1 MNKYTSIL
9 FCVSFFLSAGLTAQE
24 QQASNY
30 NYNDAF
36 GHDFYSK
43 NGTTTR
49 SASGKP
55 GHAYWQNSA
64 DYKIDIKLNEDTK
77 HFTGSEV
84 ITYTNNSPDD
94 LEFLWVQVDQNLFKK
109 DSRGNAIIPLSGS
122 RNGAKGQDFDGGYE
136 IGVVSVFYDND
147 RKRRKDARR
156 QVNVKFDISDTRMK
170 IYLPKPLTANGGKIY
185 LKIDFSFT
193 SPDYGSDR
201 MGVLE
206 TKNGRIFNLA
216 QWYPRM
222 CVYDDVSGWNTLPY
236 LGAGEFY
243 LEYGTFDVHINVPS
257 NHLVVCSGALLNPE
271 DVYTTT
277 QQERLKQAASSDE
290 TVLIRSAEE
299 INDPNSRPQEKD
311 RLTWKFRIEK
321 SRDVA
326 WSTSKAF
333 IMDAARINLPSGKKS
348 IAMSVYPVES
358 NTMDSWARSTEY
370 TKASVEHYSEKW
382 FEYPYPAAINVAGNQ
397 GGMEY
402 PGIVF
407 CSWKSKN
414 ERLWG
419 VTDHEFGHIWFPMIV
434 GSNERLHAWM
444 DEGFNT
450 FINSL
455 STDAFNAGEYKEPAM
470 NMHRFSGMFVNDKL
484 EPVYTSPDNLK
495 ERNLGILAY
504 YKPSAGLSLLRD
516 HILGPKRFDEAFTAY
531 IDRWAYK
538 HPTPDDFFRTME
550 NVAGEDL
557 KWFWRGWFINNWK
570 VDQAITEVKYVKN
583 DPTQGVL
590 ITIENLEQMPMPVVI
605 EFKTKSGAVSRQ
617 TLPVEIWKRNTSW
630 TFRHDSSEELAKVVI
645 DPDYVL
651 PDVNSA
657 NNKWKASDGT
667 ESVEILSVYTGDF
680 SSTTFPMPLTLVEA
694 NSVLELQLEGQPSVP
709 LESEGNG
716 EFVFEEAGL
725 KMKFNAE
732 KTGFNLEVNGQTFE
746 FTKN

>member
-9 FCVSFFLSAGLTAQE
+9 FCVSFILSAGLTAQE

-55 GHAYWQNSA
+55 GHTYWQNSA
-64 DYKIDIKLNEDTK
+64 DYTIDVRLNETTK
-77 HFTGSEV
+77 EIVGSET
-84 ITYTNNSPDD
+84 ITYTNNSPDS
-94 LEFLWVQVDQNLFKK
+94 LEFLWIQLDQNLFKK
-109 DSRGNAIIPLSGS
+109 DSRGNAIIPLKGS
-122 RNGAKGQDFDGGYE
+122 RNGAKGQDFDGGYG
-136 IGVVSVFYDND
+136 INKIQLIYKKGRRSTVVNTSYTIV
-147 RKRRKDARR
+147 
-156 QVNVKFDISDTRMK
+156 DTRMK
-170 IYLPKPLTANGGKIY
+170 VNLPKALSANGGTVGIQINF
-185 LKIDFSFT
+185 LFT

-206 TKNGRIFNLA
+206 TKNGRIFTLA

-222 CVYDDVSGWNTLPY
+222 CVYDDVNGWNTLPY

-243 LEYGTFDVHINVPS
+243 LEYGTFDVNITAPASHI
-257 NHLVVCSGALLNPE
+257 VVCSGALLNPE
-271 DVYTTT
+271 EVYTKE
-277 QQERLKQAASSDE
+277 QQNRLKKAEASDE
-290 TVLIRSAEE
+290 TVMIRSESEVTQAS
-299 INDPNSRPQEKD
+299 SRPTAAST
-311 RLTWKFRIEK
+311 LTWKFRIEN

-326 WSTSKAF
+326 WASSAAF
-333 IMDAARINLPSGKKS
+333 ILDAARINLPSGKACL
-348 IAMSVYPVES
+348 AMSAYPSES
-358 NTMDSWARSTEY
+358 VGNDGWTRSTEY
-370 TKASVEHYSEKW
+370 TKASVEHYSEKRLKK
-382 FEYPYPAAINVAGNQ
+382 PYPAAINVAGNE

-407 CSWKSKN
+407 CNYESKTS
-414 ERLWG
+414 RLWG

-455 STDAFNAGEYKEPAM
+455 STEAFNAGEYKEPAM
-470 NMHRFSGMFVNDKL
+470 NMHRFSGMLVNDKL

-557 KWFWRGWFINNWK
+557 RWFWRGWFINNWK
-570 VDQAITEVKYVKN
+570 VDQAITKVKYVKN

-630 TFRHDSSEELAKVVI
+630 TFRHNSSEELAKVVI

-694 NSVLELQLEGQPSVP
+694 NSVLELQLEGQPSIP

>member
-55 GHAYWQNSA
+55 GHTYWQNSA
-64 DYKIDIKLNEDTK
+64 DYTIDVRLNETTK
-77 HFTGSEV
+77 EIVGSET
-84 ITYTNNSPDD
+84 ITYTNNSPDS
-94 LEFLWVQVDQNLFKK
+94 LEFLWIQLDQNLFKK
-109 DSRGNAIIPLSGS
+109 DSRGNAIIPLKGS
-122 RNGAKGQDFDGGYE
+122 RNGAKGQDFDGGYG
-136 IGVVSVFYDND
+136 INKIQLIYKKGRRSTVVNTSYTIV
-147 RKRRKDARR
+147 
-156 QVNVKFDISDTRMK
+156 DTRMK
-170 IYLPKPLTANGGKIY
+170 VNLPKALSANGGTVGIQ
-185 LKIDFSFT
+185 INFSFT

-206 TKNGRIFNLA
+206 TKNGRIFTLA

-222 CVYDDVSGWNTLPY
+222 CVYDDVNGWNTLPY

-243 LEYGTFDVHINVPS
+243 LEYGTFDVNITAPASHI
-257 NHLVVCSGALLNPE
+257 VVCSGALLNPE
-271 DVYTTT
+271 EVYTKE
-277 QQERLKQAASSDE
+277 QQNRLKKAEASDE
-290 TVLIRSAEE
+290 TVMIRSESEVTQAS
-299 INDPNSRPQEKD
+299 SRPTAAST
-311 RLTWKFRIEK
+311 LTWKFRIEN

-326 WSTSKAF
+326 WASSAAF
-333 IMDAARINLPSGKKS
+333 ILDAARINLPSGKACL
-348 IAMSVYPVES
+348 AMSAYPSES
-358 NTMDSWARSTEY
+358 VGNDGWTRSTEY

-382 FEYPYPAAINVAGNQ
+382 LEYPYPAAINVAGNE

-407 CSWKSKN
+407 CNYESKTS
-414 ERLWG
+414 RLWG

-455 STDAFNAGEYKEPAM
+455 STEAFNAGEYKEPAM
-470 NMHRFSGMFVNDKL
+470 NMHRFSGMLVNDKL

-557 KWFWRGWFINNWK
+557 RWFWRGWFINNWK
-570 VDQAITEVKYVKN
+570 VDQAITKVKYVKN

-694 NSVLELQLEGQPSVP
+694 NSVLELQLEGQPSIP